1 MAWTTSTIL
10 ALVFGIFG
18 GVGVSTVAIVIKAKS
33 TTSKA
38 NKLLDEAKKNL
49 IV

>member
-18 GVGVSTVAIVIKAKS
+18 GVGVSPSLTVSYTKYVF
-33 TTSKA
+33 
-38 NKLLDEAKKNL
+38 NLDK
-49 IV
+49 I